1 MEDCNLETYIKKYI
15 GSFRLMIFETS
26 ETFGNKSRNK
36 APQSYDIFQRLNH
49 QQSMASMKRT
59 DGLQLTWAYTYKG
72 NLVTMLWI
80 HVCLELHT
88 PKTYWVILDWT

>member
-36 APQSYDIFQRLNH
+36 
-49 QQSMASMKRT
+49 
-59 DGLQLTWAYTYKG
+59 GLTWD
-72 NLVTMLWI
+72 LWQQ
-80 HVCLELHT
+80 
-88 PKTYWVILDWT
+88 K

>member
-36 APQSYDIFQRLNH
+36 VPQSYDIFQRLNH

-59 DGLQLTWAYTYKG
+59 DGLQLT
-72 NLVTMLWI
+72 
-80 HVCLELHT
+80 
-88 PKTYWVILDWT
+88 